1 MLFSDIFRVN
11 KLIYQRV
18 SNWTPPW
25 SSGRGSTWPA
35 GGDKFVTRIPM
46 VISWEFHRG
55 MVIVILLY
63 CYCYF
68 MNNIH
73 LISLDYRC
81 IMCHPFIF
89 GLHAGYPG
97 FDPYVYIYIYIDP
110 SSSISFIVKLKF
122 CNGTYFARRM
132 TIACCKAL
140 PQKTISPCE
149 AKSQDISIH
158 LGLFR
163 SIMAKW

>member
-35 GGDKFVTRIPM
+35 GAGDLLPG
-46 VISWEFHRG
+46 SQWWFHG
-55 MVIVILLY
+55 SFIGLWLLLY
-63 CYCYF
+63 CYTAIVTWWTTYTWY
-68 MNNIH
+68 H
-73 LISLDYRC
+73 LITDVFCVTHLFLVF
-81 IMCHPFIF
+81 M
-89 GLHAGYPG
+89 PG
-97 FDPYVYIYIYIDP
+97 IRVLTHMYIYIYIDP

-122 CNGTYFARRM
+122 CNGTYSARRM

-140 PQKTISPCE
+140 PQKPISPCE